1 MKQVQFEFD
10 RLFGTA
16 MYMSQYLAVQITP
29 TAKAGAV
36 DREWGQMFCLML
48 SDAVLGDFLVHAR
61 NLIDFFLGPTS
72 QRPDDI
78 VAADFFPK
86 GPTWS
91 PQTDRAFL
99 DRLRT
104 SIAKRNMHLT
114 YRRVTDKT
122 PWNPGDIVDRLA
134 ALREQFNA
142 NSPTFLIK
150 INVDSLDEEPVRPAA
165 VAAAAPATR

>member
-29 TAKAGAV
+29 TAKAGPV

-78 VAADFFPK
+78 VAAGDH
-86 GPTWS
+86 
-91 PQTDRAFL
+91 RAPPLLL
-99 DRLRT
+99 DVLLEFHT
-104 SIAKRNMHLT
+104 QWPVVP
-114 YRRVTDKT
+114 RRAGATVDLPGLVDQAPPLGEIDDGVDDGRHETGLLCWGKVTGT
-122 PWNPGDIVDRLA
+122 A
-134 ALREQFNA
+134 Y
-142 NSPTFLIK
+142 
-150 INVDSLDEEPVRPAA
+150 PARSSSSKL
-165 VAAAAPATR
+165 P